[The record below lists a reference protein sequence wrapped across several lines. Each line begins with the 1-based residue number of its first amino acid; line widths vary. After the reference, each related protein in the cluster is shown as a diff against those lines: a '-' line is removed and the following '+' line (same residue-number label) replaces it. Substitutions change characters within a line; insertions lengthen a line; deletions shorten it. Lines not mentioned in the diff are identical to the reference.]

1 MNPPEPLPDFH
12 LIQVFQAVAESGS
25 FTGAGEQLGLTQSA
39 VTRQIQHLEEVI
51 GTSLFHRTTRSV
63 RLTEAGSSFLITA
76 THILREFDQSMDKFR
91 EIYLNQAPQVRLAL
105 SHSIAHS
112 HLPGLLVH
120 FRRTNPNTRIL
131 ITYESSSNLSEQLLD
146 HEIDVAIFAQPSK
159 PPSRL
164 CLLHSFNDDFV
175 IITPP
180 EKTKQSKT
188 DPNYSWLALD
198 QNSTT
203 GALINHWISK
213 LQPDLKS
220 STEFNNFDLI
230 INLVALGLG
239 SSIVPRRAVRPY
251 ARRFQINQIEPKTPL
266 HRMIGVYSR
275 KSSTLNHTI
284 DQFVESILF
293 GWKSPP
299 PCNAKPSPAKSANFK
314 ESSDEH

>member
-1 MNPPEPLPDFH
+1 MNTPEPLPDFH
-12 LIQVFQAVAESGS
+12 SIQVFQAVAEAES

-51 GTSLFHRTTRSV
+51 GTPLLHRTTRTV
-63 RLTEAGSSFLITA
+63 RLTEAGSSFLVTA
-76 THILREFDQSMDKFR
+76 TQVLREFDQSMEKFR
-91 EIYLNQAPQVRLAL
+91 ETYLDQAPQVRLAL

-131 ITYESSSNLSEQLLD
+131 ITYESASNLTEQLLD
-146 HEIDVAIFAQPSK
+146 HEIDIAIFAQASK

-164 CLLHSFNDDFV
+164 RLLHSFKDDFV

-180 EKTKQSKT
+180 DNAKQSAP

-203 GALINHWISK
+203 GALINQWIAK
-213 LQPDLKS
+213 LQPDLTS

-251 ARRFQINQIEPKTPL
+251 SRRFQINQIEPKTPL
-266 HRMIGVYSR
+266 HRIIGVYSR
-275 KSSTLNHTI
+275 KSATPNKTI

-299 PCNAKPSPAKSANFK
+299 SC
-314 ESSDEH
+314 ES